1 MFSNRNN
8 MKILRFI
15 LPAMLACSIANAKE
29 AFPSYNEYPAND
41 SRITYV
47 ARTFSEGNDVSFDWT
62 GSYVRIAFEGD
73 YLAIKLSD
81 SGKDWFNIWLDSPF
95 TKDAD
100 RIASVKGDTTLVICD
115 AGILKEKYG
124 KKVPK
129 QHCVIFQKRTEG
141 SQGRVTIHKVEAR
154 KLLQAEPVKERVIEF
169 VGDSFTC
176 GYGAENSKPSDP
188 FRPEDEN
195 QNHTHAAI
203 LGRYFNADILVAAH
217 SGQGVNRNYNDG
229 GRGYT
234 MVDRYLRIFDSSD
247 QKDADTPKWQPSAF
261 PVKPAMTIIYLGEND
276 FSRQRQ
282 PSKRAFVE
290 DYIKLLKE
298 IKDFYGEEHPVLCA
312 APRIE
317 VFEYVQAAVEQAKM
331 KNVTYTGIF
340 RQAFLLTETG
350 SSHHPAYPAQ
360 RKIAHNFIPYV
371 STMTGWPIEDKA
383 IR

>member
-1 MFSNRNN
+1 MNVL
-8 MKILRFI
+8 KYL
-15 LPAMLACSIANAKE
+15 LPALLVCSIANATTPKLNE
-29 AFPSYNEYPAND
+29 FPASD
-41 SRITYV
+41 SHITYV
-47 ARTFSEGNDVSFDWT
+47 ARTLVEGNDVSFDWT
-62 GSYVRIAFEGD
+62 GSYIRIAFEGS
-73 YLAIKLSD
+73 YLAVTLSD
-81 SGKDWFNIWLDSPF
+81 SGKDWFNVWLDSSF

-100 RIASVKGDTTLVICD
+100 RILTAKGDTTLVLCD
-115 AGILKEKYG
+115 ADILKAKYG

-129 QHCVIFQKRTEG
+129 QHTVIFQKRTEA
-141 SQGRVTIHKVEAR
+141 SQGRVTIHNFKAE
-154 KLLQAEPVKERVIEF
+154 KLLQAEPIKQRVIEF

-203 LGRYFNADILVAAH
+203 LGRYFDADILVAAH

-234 MVDRYLRIFDSSD
+234 MVDRYLRLFDASD
-247 QKDADTPKWQPSAF
+247 PKDKDAPKWQPESF
-261 PVKPAMTIIYLGEND
+261 PVKPAITVIYLGEND

-282 PSKRAFVE
+282 PSKRAFTE

-298 IKDFYGEEHPVLCA
+298 IKAFYGEDHPILCA

-317 VFEYVQAAVEQAKM
+317 VFEYVQAAVEQAGM

-340 RQAFLLTETG
+340 RQAFLMNETG

-360 RKIAHNFIPYV
+360 RKIAHNFIPYI
-371 STMTGWPIEDKA
+371 STLTGWPIQEKP
-383 IR
+383 IL

>member
-1 MFSNRNN
+1 MNVL
-8 MKILRFI
+8 KYL
-15 LPAMLACSIANAKE
+15 LPALLICSIANATTPKLNE
-29 AFPSYNEYPAND
+29 FPASD

-47 ARTFSEGNDVSFDWT
+47 ARTLTEGSDVSFDWT
-62 GSYVRIAFEGD
+62 GSYIRIAFEGS
-73 YLAIKLSD
+73 YLAVNLSD
-81 SGKDWFNIWLDSPF
+81 SGKDWFTVWIDSPF

-100 RIASVKGDTTLVICD
+100 CILTAKGDTTLVLCY
-115 AGILKEKYG
+115 AAMLKAKYG
-124 KKVPK
+124 KKIPR
-129 QHCVIFQKRTEG
+129 QHTVILQKRSEA
-141 SQGRVTIHKVEAR
+141 SQGRVTIHSIKAE
-154 KLLQAEPVKERVIEF
+154 KLLQAEPVKQRVIEF

-203 LGRYFNADILVAAH
+203 LGRYFDADILVAAH

-234 MVDRYLRIFDSSD
+234 MVDRYVRTFDSSD
-247 QKDADTPKWQPSAF
+247 PKDKDAPKWQPDVF
-261 PVKPAMTIIYLGEND
+261 PVKPAITVIYLGEND

-282 PSKRAFVE
+282 PSKRAFTE

-298 IKDFYGEEHPVLCA
+298 IKAFYGEEHPILCA

-317 VFEYVQAAVEQAKM
+317 VFEYVQAAVEQAGM

-340 RQAFLLTETG
+340 RQAFLMSETG

-360 RKIAHNFIPYV
+360 RKIAHNFIPYI
-371 STMTGWPIEDKA
+371 STLTGWPIQDKP
-383 IR
+383 IL

>member
-1 MFSNRNN
+1 MNVLKYLLSA
-8 MKILRFI
+8 L
-15 LPAMLACSIANAKE
+15 LVCSIANATTPKLNE
-29 AFPSYNEYPAND
+29 FPASD
-41 SRITYV
+41 SHITYV
-47 ARTFSEGNDVSFDWT
+47 ARTLVEGNDVSFDWT
-62 GSYVRIAFEGD
+62 GSYIRIAFEGS
-73 YLAIKLSD
+73 YLAVTLSD
-81 SGKDWFNIWLDSPF
+81 SGKDWFNVWLDSPF

-100 RIASVKGDTTLVICD
+100 RILTAKGDTTLVLCD
-115 AGILKEKYG
+115 ADILKAKYG

-129 QHCVIFQKRTEG
+129 QHTVIFQKRTEA
-141 SQGRVTIHKVEAR
+141 SQGRVTIHNFKAE
-154 KLLQAEPVKERVIEF
+154 KLLQAEPIKQRVIEF

-203 LGRYFNADILVAAH
+203 LGRYFDADILVAAH

-234 MVDRYLRIFDSSD
+234 MVDRYLRLFDASD
-247 QKDADTPKWQPSAF
+247 PKDKDAPKWQPESF
-261 PVKPAMTIIYLGEND
+261 PVKPAITVIYLGEND

-282 PSKRAFVE
+282 PSKRAFTE

-298 IKDFYGEEHPVLCA
+298 IKAFYGEDHPILCA

-317 VFEYVQAAVEQAKM
+317 VFEYVQAAVEQAGM

-340 RQAFLLTETG
+340 RQAFLMNETG

-360 RKIAHNFIPYV
+360 RKIAHNFIPYI
-371 STMTGWPIEDKA
+371 STLTGWPIQEKP
-383 IR
+383 IL

>member
-1 MFSNRNN
+1 MMRSIYCSVLAILLCANVSAAP
-8 MKILRFI
+8 KINDF
-15 LPAMLACSIANAKE
+15 
-29 AFPSYNEYPAND
+29 PAND

-47 ARTFSEGNDVSFDWT
+47 ARTFTEGNDVSFDWT
-62 GSYVRIAFEGD
+62 GSYIRIAFEGD
-73 YLAIKLSD
+73 HLSVNLSD
-81 SGKDWFNIWLDSPF
+81 SGKDWFNVWLDGPF
-95 TKDAD
+95 SKDAD
-100 RIASVKGDTTLVICD
+100 RIITAKGDTTLVLCD
-115 AGILKEKYG
+115 ADILKARYG
-124 KKVPK
+124 KKAPR
-129 QHCVIFQKRTEG
+129 QHTIILQKRTEA
-141 SQGRVTIHKVEAR
+141 SQGRVTIHGFKAE
-154 KLLQAEPVKERVIEF
+154 KLLQAAPVKNRVIEF
-169 VGDSFTC
+169 IGDSFTC

-247 QKDADTPKWQPSAF
+247 QKDADSPKWQPSAF
-261 PVKPAMTIIYLGEND
+261 PVKPAITVIYLGEND

-282 PSKRAFVE
+282 PSKRAFTE

-298 IKDFYGEEHPVLCA
+298 IKAFYGEDHPILCA

-317 VFEYVQAAVEQAKM
+317 VFEYVQAAVEQAGM
-331 KNVTYTGIF
+331 KNVACTGIF
-340 RQAFLLTETG
+340 RKAFLVTETG
-350 SSHHPAYPAQ
+350 SAGHPAYPAQ
-360 RKIAHNFIPYV
+360 LKIAHNFIPYV
-371 STMTGWPIEDKA
+371 SSLTGWPVEEKA

>member
-1 MFSNRNN
+1 MNVLKYLLSA
-8 MKILRFI
+8 L
-15 LPAMLACSIANAKE
+15 LVCSIANATTPKLNE
-29 AFPSYNEYPAND
+29 FPASD
-41 SRITYV
+41 SHITYV
-47 ARTFSEGNDVSFDWT
+47 ARTLVEGNDVSFDWT
-62 GSYVRIAFEGD
+62 GSYIRIAFEGS
-73 YLAIKLSD
+73 YLAVTLSD
-81 SGKDWFNIWLDSPF
+81 SGKDWFNVWLDSPF

-100 RIASVKGDTTLVICD
+100 RILTAKGDTTLVLCD
-115 AGILKEKYG
+115 ADILKAKYG

-129 QHCVIFQKRTEG
+129 QHTVILQKRTEA
-141 SQGRVTIHKVEAR
+141 SQGRVTIHSFKAE
-154 KLLQAEPVKERVIEF
+154 KILQAEPIKQRVIEF

-176 GYGAENSKPSDP
+176 GYGTENSKPSDP

-203 LGRYFNADILVAAH
+203 LGRYFDADILVAAH

-234 MVDRYLRIFDSSD
+234 MVDRYLRLFDASD
-247 QKDADTPKWQPSAF
+247 PKDKDAPKWQPESF
-261 PVKPAMTIIYLGEND
+261 PVKPAITVIYLGEND

-282 PSKRAFVE
+282 PSKRAFTE

-298 IKDFYGEEHPVLCA
+298 IKAFYGEDHPILCA

-317 VFEYVQAAVEQAKM
+317 VFEYVQAAVEQAGM

-340 RQAFLLTETG
+340 RQAFLMNETG

-360 RKIAHNFIPYV
+360 RKIAHNFIPYI
-371 STMTGWPIEDKA
+371 STLTGWPIQEKP
-383 IR
+383 IL